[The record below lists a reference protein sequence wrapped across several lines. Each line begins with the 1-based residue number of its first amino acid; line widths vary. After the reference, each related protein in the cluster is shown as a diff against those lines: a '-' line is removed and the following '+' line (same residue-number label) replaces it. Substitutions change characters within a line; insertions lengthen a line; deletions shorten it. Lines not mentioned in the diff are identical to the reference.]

1 MKKILISLFLI
12 TAVLITACNPKYKT
26 INRCEI
32 RPKTQCI
39 KFDLREA
46 DLHRTDLSEADL
58 QGANLSGANLSEAD
72 LREARYDSDTKFP
85 EGFDPEAAGM
95 VLVEDDD

>member
-1 MKKILISLFLI
+1 MKKVLALLFFV
-12 TAVLITACNPKYKT
+12 TAVLLPACT
-26 INRCEI
+26 QHINGCVI
-32 RPKTQCI
+32 RPETQCSGA
-39 KFDLREA
+39 DLREA